1 MPRKKEFDPDIIVEK
16 AMEIFWQRGYEKT
29 SLQNL
34 VDYLGIGR
42 GSLYATFSNKHT
54 LFLAALDQYSAKR
67 VEKLS
72 TLFETNEFTK
82 SLAMLFH
89 NLINEIVIDKEF
101 RGCFLT
107 NTTTELASHDPVVF
121 KRVKKLH
128 ENNLNCLKGAI
139 EKAVQR
145 EEISKNNNPHT
156 LALFIVNTLN
166 GLLVMAKKDSKRE
179 DLESIA
185 DIALSIIK

>member
-1 MPRKKEFDPDIIVEK
+1 MIVEK
-16 AMEIFWQRGYEKT
+16 AIEIFWQRGYEKT

-42 GSLYATFSNKHT
+42 GSLYATFRNKHT

-67 VEKLS
+67 VEKLHK
-72 TLFETNEFTK
+72 LFEINGFTK
-82 SLAMLFH
+82 SLPMLFQ
-89 NLINEIVIDKEF
+89 NLINEIIVDTEF

-107 NTTTELASHDPVVF
+107 NTTTELASHDPIVF
-121 KRVKKLH
+121 ERVKRHH
-128 ENNLNCLKGAI
+128 ENTLNCLKGAI
-139 EKAVQR
+139 KKAIQR
-145 EEISKNNNPHT
+145 EEMSKKNDPHS
-156 LALFIVNTLN
+156 LALFVVNTLN
-166 GLLVMAKKDSKRE
+166 GLLVMAKKNSKRE